1 MKNVS
6 LIKKIEYRENSGE
19 VYPITFDIGCAF
31 NRDGITN
38 AYSKIK
44 DKSLLSK
51 DSLVLGKNTF
61 TIQTIFENIPEIA
74 KILLD
79 NNLPFYGI
87 YVLYDNFLEMN
98 EGDNNE

>member
-19 VYPITFDIGCAF
+19 IYPVTIDIGCSF
-31 NRDGITN
+31 DRDGITEV
-38 AYSKIK
+38 YSKIK

-61 TIQTIFENIPEIA
+61 TIQVLLENIPKIA

-79 NNLPFYGI
+79 NDLPFYGI

-98 EGDNNE
+98 EGDKNE

>member
-6 LIKKIEYRENSGE
+6 LIKKIEYRENFGE
-19 VYPITFDIGCAF
+19 IYPVTIDIGSNFERA
-31 NRDGITN
+31 RITEV
-38 AYSKIK
+38 YSKIK

-51 DSLVLGKNTF
+51 DSLVLGQNSL
-61 TIQTIFENIPEIA
+61 TIQILLENIPEIA
-74 KILLD
+74 KILLE

-98 EGDNNE
+98 EGE